1 MPLPPL
7 VPQRPAMPTNQE
19 PERPEEPPVT
29 ISNEKS
35 DAEMVLAIL
44 SNLEEKLQ
52 VMDDRVEKLQIDDR
66 KHYDS
71 LRRGLKRLKDEKDM
85 KVGPDGLPPMSS
97 CEPKVVSAQR
107 TNPMFENNPDA
118 VSPCCICNYCLK
130 RTISSDLTDCSRRCD
145 LCFVQDLC

>member
-1 MPLPPL
+1 MP
-7 VPQRPAMPTNQE
+7 MNQE
-19 PERPEEPPVT
+19 PERPEETPVT
-29 ISNEKS
+29 TTSEKS

-52 VMDDRVEKLQIDDR
+52 VMDDKVDKLQIDDK

-71 LRRGLKRLKDEKDM
+71 LRRGLKRLKEDKED

-97 CEPKVVSAQR
+97 CEPKVVRAQR
-107 TNPMFENNPDA
+107 TNPIFENNVDG

-130 RTISSDLTDCSRRCD
+130 RTPR
-145 LCFVQDLC
+145 